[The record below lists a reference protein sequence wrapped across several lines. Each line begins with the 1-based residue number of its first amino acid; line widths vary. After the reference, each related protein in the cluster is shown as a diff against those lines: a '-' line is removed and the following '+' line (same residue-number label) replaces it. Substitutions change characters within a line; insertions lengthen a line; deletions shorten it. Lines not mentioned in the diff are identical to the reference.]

1 MLYYNHKGDRK
12 NPKIKKDSRQSVK
25 RRKVKTMTK
34 REFLSAVAS
43 AAISEEMTEY
53 ANTELAKMDAVN
65 AKRRESD
72 KPTKAQLEAAA
83 ARDRVIA
90 CIMQAEDAVD
100 AEALAEVANVTKGQV
115 PSALRALVTAGKV
128 EKSTIKVDS
137 KHRKTIYRYIGK

>member
-1 MLYYNHKGDRK
+1 
-12 NPKIKKDSRQSVK
+12 
-25 RRKVKTMTK
+25 MTK

-137 KHRKTIYRYIGK
+137 KHRKTIYRYIGE